1 MNKLGIILL
10 GALLVQACAS
20 QIPQQIRNAPVDS
33 PTVSAARADAKR
45 LAGTR
50 IRWGGTIANVENGA
64 SETLIEVVSRSL
76 SDSARP
82 SESDV
87 SQGRFLARFEG
98 FLDPAIYSNGRQLTV
113 VGALTGE
120 ETRTIDQFDYS
131 YPVVEVESHHLWD
144 PLPEYQYARDPYLH
158 SPYYYDPFFYDPFLY
173 SPYYWR
179 RPYYYW

>member
-20 QIPQQIRNAPVDS
+20 QIPHQIQNAPADS
-33 PTVSAARADAKR
+33 PSVSAARVDVKG
-45 LAGTR
+45 LVGTR
-50 IRWGGTIANVENGA
+50 VRWGGTIASVENGA
-64 SETLIEVVSRSL
+64 SQTLIEVVARSL
-76 SDSARP
+76 SESARP

-87 SQGRFLARFEG
+87 SQGRFLARFQG
-98 FLDPAIYSNGRQLTV
+98 FLDPAIYTNGRQLTV
-113 VGALTGE
+113 VGALKGE

-131 YPVVEVESHHLWD
+131 YPVVAVESHHLWD

-179 RPYYYW
+179 RPYYY